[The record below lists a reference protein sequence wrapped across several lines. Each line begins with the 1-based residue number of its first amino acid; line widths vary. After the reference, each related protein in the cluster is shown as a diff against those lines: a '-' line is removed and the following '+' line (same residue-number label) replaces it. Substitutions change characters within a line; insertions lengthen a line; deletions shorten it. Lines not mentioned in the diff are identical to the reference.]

1 MQKAEDFFN
10 KSGIKNHKI
19 QRVVSANGIDSE
31 KTIENAPYY
40 IFNASG
46 KNGFVIIAG
55 DDRVPGILGYSDT
68 GSLNEDDIP
77 CNMQW
82 MLDYYRDAISN
93 LPQNYVPA
101 RKASQSPKNDILPM
115 IKTKWGQGYNDK
127 CPEINGIK
135 CPTGCVATAMAQ
147 VVNYNR
153 WPIKKVMSVSPYSY
167 INDNGETVNL
177 PGLPPTTFAWD
188 NMTDASIAELMQY
201 CGYSLKTDYELSGSG
216 ALMSNV
222 LPALTGVFGFSG
234 DVRDVYR
241 NSFSDKEWL
250 NMAYNELSLGRPLI
264 YEGFGNEGHCFI
276 VDGYSSENDLFHVN
290 WGWYGSGDGYFSF
303 DNLIVGGSN
312 FNYNQGMILNVYPP
326 EKFDAEKSVLEYEI
340 LTEDFVANIKGY
352 KGAPE
357 NIEVPSVIRI
367 EDQSYKVA
375 GFKER
380 VFAGCESLKSIQ
392 LPYSLSSIDDY
403 AFQNCKN
410 LSLIEL
416 PDGLVSIGEYAFE
429 NCTGMTGYLK
439 IPNTVM
445 QIKKGAFKGCGML
458 SILGFN
464 DDGKMLKK
472 ELGEQAFMNCT
483 GLEVVYWIQN
493 VFTEI
498 KEETFKGCGLLKFS
512 CPSSLTKIGN
522 SAFEGCDELQTIE
535 IYDNVKEIGDNALA
549 GCTSLN
555 TLHCEAMI
563 PPVCGNAVFDGIDK
577 SKCKLNVPASSIS
590 AYKKADKWCDFNPV
604 CEELKYVKKS
614 DDEVKV
620 SGYYFNP
627 VDVIVPDQT
636 EIDGRNYR
644 VTEIGWNSFN
654 RCQSLTTVFIPN
666 TVTTIGENA
675 FGACFNLSAVNIPES
690 VTTIEDYAFQAC
702 GFTDLN
708 LPESVTHI
716 GEYAFYLCDH
726 LKEITIPKFITSIKP
741 FTFMR
746 CTSASIIS
754 IPASVTKIGD
764 SAFAL
769 CNGLQKIYVAAKTA
783 PKIEETTFTDYSAT
797 LYVPEES
804 VEKYKSHP
812 VWSKFANIEGFDV
825 TGIEDVRIG
834 ADLIED
840 STTVVVYN
848 LSGTAVYK
856 GVFGAFKSNLSPG
869 IYIVR
874 SATTTKKIAVK

>member
-1 MQKAEDFFN
+1 MTTVKP
-10 KSGIKNHKI
+10 SIY
-19 QRVVSANGIDSE
+19 
-31 KTIENAPYY
+31 P
-40 IFNASG
+40 
-46 KNGFVIIAG
+46 
-55 DDRVPGILGYSDT
+55 
-68 GSLNEDDIP
+68 
-77 CNMQW
+77 
-82 MLDYYRDAISN
+82 DY
-93 LPQNYVPA
+93 
-101 RKASQSPKNDILPM
+101 
-115 IKTKWGQGYNDK
+115 
-127 CPEINGIK
+127 
-135 CPTGCVATAMAQ
+135 
-147 VVNYNR
+147 
-153 WPIKKVMSVSPYSY
+153 
-167 INDNGETVNL
+167 
-177 PGLPPTTFAWD
+177 PPTTFAWD

-276 VDGYSSENDLFHVN
+276 VDGYSSDNNLFHVN
-290 WGWYGSGDGYFSF
+290 WGWYGSGDGYFSL

-804 VEKYKSHP
+804 IEKYKSHP

>member
-1 MQKAEDFFN
+1 
-10 KSGIKNHKI
+10 
-19 QRVVSANGIDSE
+19 
-31 KTIENAPYY
+31 
-40 IFNASG
+40 
-46 KNGFVIIAG
+46 
-55 DDRVPGILGYSDT
+55 
-68 GSLNEDDIP
+68 
-77 CNMQW
+77 
-82 MLDYYRDAISN
+82 
-93 LPQNYVPA
+93 
-101 RKASQSPKNDILPM
+101 
-115 IKTKWGQGYNDK
+115 
-127 CPEINGIK
+127 
-135 CPTGCVATAMAQ
+135 
-147 VVNYNR
+147 
-153 WPIKKVMSVSPYSY
+153 
-167 INDNGETVNL
+167 
-177 PGLPPTTFAWD
+177 
-188 NMTDASIAELMQY
+188 MTDASIAELMQY
-201 CGYSLKTDYELSGSG
+201 CGYSLKTNYELSGSG
-216 ALMSNV
+216 AGMSNV

-241 NSFSDKEWL
+241 NSFDDEEWL

-264 YEGFGNEGHCFI
+264 YDGFGNEGHCFI
-276 VDGYSSENDLFHVN
+276 VDGYSSDNNLFHVN
-290 WGWYGSGDGYFSF
+290 WGWYGSGDGYFSL

-357 NIEVPSVIRI
+357 NIVVPSVIRI

-429 NCTGMTGYLK
+429 NCIGMTGYLK

-445 QIKKGAFKGCGML
+445 QIKKGAFKGCVML
-458 SILGFN
+458 HTLGFN

-483 GLEVVYWIQN
+483 GLGAIYWLQN
-493 VFTEI
+493 AFTEI

-522 SAFEGCDELQTIE
+522 SAFEGCDKLQTIE
-535 IYDNVKEIGDNALA
+535 IYDKVKEIGDNALS
-549 GCTSLN
+549 GCSSLN

-563 PPVCGNAVFDGIDK
+563 PPMCGNAVFDGIDK

-604 CEELKYVKKS
+604 CEELKYVKTS

-675 FGACFNLSAVNIPES
+675 FGACLNLSAVNIPES
-690 VTTIEDYAFQAC
+690 VKTIEDYAFQAC

-716 GEYAFYLCDH
+716 GEYAFYLCDR
-726 LKEITIPKFITSIKP
+726 LKKITIPKYITTINP

-764 SAFAL
+764 SAFSL
-769 CNGLQKIYVAAKTA
+769 CNELQKIYVAAKTT

-804 VEKYKSHP
+804 IEKYKSHP
-812 VWSKFANIEGFDV
+812 VWGKFANIEGFDV
-825 TGIEDVRIG
+825 TGIEDLQIDT
-834 ADLIED
+834 DLIED

-856 GVFGAFKSNLSPG
+856 GVFGAFKSNISPG

>member
-1 MQKAEDFFN
+1 MQMAEDFFN
-10 KSGIKNHKI
+10 KSGIKNHKA

-77 CNMQW
+77 CNMQC

-93 LPQNYVPA
+93 LPQNYVPT
-101 RKASQSPKNDILPM
+101 RKASQSPKNDIAPM

-147 VVNYNR
+147 VVNYNM
-153 WPIKKVMSVSPYSY
+153 WPIKKVLAVSPYTY

-201 CGYSLKTDYELSGSG
+201 CGYSVKTDYELSGSG
-216 ALMSNV
+216 AGMANV

-250 NMAYNELSLGRPLI
+250 NMACNELSLGRPLI

-276 VDGYSSENDLFHVN
+276 VDGYSSDNNLFHVN
-290 WGWYGSGDGYFSF
+290 WGWYGSGDGYFSL
-303 DNLIVGGSN
+303 DNLIVGGYN

-708 LPESVTHI
+708 RPESVTHI
-716 GEYAFYLCDH
+716 GEYAFTLCDH
-726 LKEITIPKFITSIKP
+726 LKEITIPKFITTIKP

-754 IPASVTKIGD
+754 IPASVTKIGE
-764 SAFAL
+764 SICFMQWITKNL
-769 CNGLQKIYVAAKTA
+769 CCCKNSS
-783 PKIEETTFTDYSAT
+783 E
-797 LYVPEES
+797 
-804 VEKYKSHP
+804 
-812 VWSKFANIEGFDV
+812 N
-825 TGIEDVRIG
+825 
-834 ADLIED
+834 
-840 STTVVVYN
+840 
-848 LSGTAVYK
+848 
-856 GVFGAFKSNLSPG
+856 
-869 IYIVR
+869 
-874 SATTTKKIAVK
+874 

>member
-1 MQKAEDFFN
+1 
-10 KSGIKNHKI
+10 
-19 QRVVSANGIDSE
+19 
-31 KTIENAPYY
+31 
-40 IFNASG
+40 
-46 KNGFVIIAG
+46 
-55 DDRVPGILGYSDT
+55 
-68 GSLNEDDIP
+68 
-77 CNMQW
+77 
-82 MLDYYRDAISN
+82 
-93 LPQNYVPA
+93 
-101 RKASQSPKNDILPM
+101 
-115 IKTKWGQGYNDK
+115 
-127 CPEINGIK
+127 
-135 CPTGCVATAMAQ
+135 
-147 VVNYNR
+147 
-153 WPIKKVMSVSPYSY
+153 
-167 INDNGETVNL
+167 
-177 PGLPPTTFAWD
+177 
-188 NMTDASIAELMQY
+188 
-201 CGYSLKTDYELSGSG
+201 
-216 ALMSNV
+216 MSNV

-276 VDGYSSENDLFHVN
+276 VDGYSSDNNLFHVN
-290 WGWYGSGDGYFSF
+290 WGWYGSGDGYFSL

-804 VEKYKSHP
+804 IEKYKSHP